1 MDWLCAAEV
10 PIYAYRL
17 KPVIVLTRIPTQP
30 PIIQQVPPGV
40 DRPLW
45 SVMIPVYNCAAYL
58 PETLRSVLQQ
68 APGPDEMQIEVID
81 DHSTDADVEKLVK
94 EIGRGRI
101 AYYRQPQNVGS
112 LKNFETCLNNARG
125 HLVHLLHGDDRVRM
139 GYYQTISM

>member
-1 MDWLCAAEV
+1 MHKQSLYRSTIPPV
-10 PIYAYRL
+10 PES
-17 KPVIVLTRIPTQP
+17 
-30 PIIQQVPPGV
+30 

-101 AYYRQPQNVGS
+101 AYCRQPQNVGS
-112 LKNFETCLNNARG
+112 VRNFETCLNRSTG
-125 HLVHLLHGDDRVRM
+125 HIIHLLHGDDKVRPGFYEKM
-139 GYYQTISM
+139 FSLFFTDGLQPYLQVHFGRF